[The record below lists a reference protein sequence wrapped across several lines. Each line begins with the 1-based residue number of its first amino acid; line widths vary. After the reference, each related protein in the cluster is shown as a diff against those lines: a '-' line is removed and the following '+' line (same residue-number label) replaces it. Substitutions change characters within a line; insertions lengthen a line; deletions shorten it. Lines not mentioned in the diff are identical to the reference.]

1 MRKYILILGLF
12 TALNTKAEITI
23 SGSCGTNCIYEIDG
37 TTLMARPDNP
47 DLPAYIDKEI
57 TRTCD
62 SYSCYTD
69 APWRASGVTNIVI
82 EKGIDTVGSHAFE
95 DMSSVTEV
103 SLPQGLKKIDTEAFH
118 STSLTHIDFPSTL
131 NFIGDYAFSIDPLES
146 INGIPDGVTKIFA
159 GTFESS
165 IKNFIVPAGVTEI
178 DPYAFGSRERNGA
191 LIENLY
197 CEEALK
203 NQCESAMDW
212 RKSLNPDVKVL
223 TYKKTQ
229 SGYLFDGKFY
239 QNPNDIVKPDTHI
252 KKRIY
257 TIDEANQ
264 VAGKVN
270 SVKIRYR

>member
-1 MRKYILILGLF
+1 MKKRILILGLF
-12 TALNTKAEITI
+12 TALNVQAEATI

-37 TTLMARPDNP
+37 TTLTARPDNP
-47 DLPAYIDKEI
+47 DLPAYIDKKI

-62 SYSCYTD
+62 SSCYTD

-82 EKGIDTVGSHAFE
+82 EKGIDTVGVRAFE
-95 DMSSVTEV
+95 GMSSVTEV
-103 SLPQGLKKIDTEAFH
+103 SLPQGLKKIDAEAFH

-131 NFIGDYAFSIDPLES
+131 NFIGDFAFSINALES
-146 INGIPDGVTKIFA
+146 INGIPDGVTKIYE

-178 DPYAFGSRERNGA
+178 SPYTFGSRERKGA

-203 NQCESAMDW
+203 NQCESAIDW

-239 QNPNDIVKPDTHI
+239 QNPNDILKPDTHI

-257 TIDEANQ
+257 TIDEANL
-264 VAGKVN
+264 VAGRVN
-270 SVKIRYR
+270 SFKIRYR

>member
-1 MRKYILILGLF
+1 MKKRILILGLF
-12 TALNTKAEITI
+12 TALNVQAEVTI

-37 TTLMARPDNP
+37 TTLTARPDNP

-62 SYSCYTD
+62 DYSCYTD

-82 EKGIDTVGSHAFE
+82 EKGIDTVGVHAFE
-95 DMSSVTEV
+95 DMPSVTEV
-103 SLPQGLKKIDTEAFH
+103 SLPQGLKRIDSEAFH
-118 STSLTHIDFPSTL
+118 WTSLTHIDLPSTL
-131 NFIGDYAFSIDPLES
+131 NFIGDFAFSIDPLES

-178 DPYAFGSRERNGA
+178 APDTFGSRERNGA

-197 CEEALK
+197 CNETIAD
-203 NQCESAMDW
+203 QCDAAVQWKRDLGNEV
-212 RKSLNPDVKVL
+212 NVI
-223 TYKKTQ
+223 TYKK
-229 SGYLFDGKFY
+229 DGNQIFY
-239 QNPNDIVKPDTHI
+239 NNKWYNNPNDILSGDYI

-257 TIDEANQ
+257 TIEEAT
-264 VAGKVN
+264 KVSKPTGN
-270 SVKIRYR
+270 TVRIKYR